1 MVQWGSILGESCIS
15 PTRKKSKLQT
25 CAEMVYKEIQK
36 RRRMQEDEWVDDE
49 LAEKVLVQTE

>member
-1 MVQWGSILGESCIS
+1 VGKHLGGELYFSYKNDS
-15 PTRKKSKLQT
+15 ELQT

-49 LAEKVLVQTE
+49 LAEA